1 MRSGRADLTV
11 APVIMTAARD
21 EEFDF
26 TLPLLSAGLQTL
38 VLEAPRQAQAEN
50 PLWDLLRL
58 IVSRTTAIW
67 LGMAVLLALI
77 PAHVI
82 WLLERGNADGVI
94 ASRRY
99 FPGIFEAMYWGVSVL
114 TAQAMG
120 MPIRWLAR
128 AVSVYWMFVGVVFVA
143 FYTAQLTTTLT
154 VEQIRGA
161 IEGPDDLPGKS
172 VATVTHSLGADYLR
186 AHGARVREFPTADA
200 VFRALREKQVDALL
214 LNAAVVR
221 YYAAHEGNGKV
232 RLVGPEINVAPVAIM
247 VQLDSPL
254 RKKIDV
260 AVLALR
266 EDGTFQRVY
275 QKWFGTQ

>member
-1 MRSGRADLTV
+1 
-11 APVIMTAARD
+11 
-21 EEFDF
+21 
-26 TLPLLSAGLQTL
+26 
-38 VLEAPRQAQAEN
+38 
-50 PLWDLLRL
+50 
-58 IVSRTTAIW
+58 
-67 LGMAVLLALI
+67 
-77 PAHVI
+77 
-82 WLLERGNADGVI
+82 
-94 ASRRY
+94 
-99 FPGIFEAMYWGVSVL
+99 
-114 TAQAMG
+114 
-120 MPIRWLAR
+120 
-128 AVSVYWMFVGVVFVA
+128 
-143 FYTAQLTTTLT
+143 
-154 VEQIRGA
+154 
-161 IEGPDDLPGKS
+161 
-172 VATVTHSLGADYLR
+172 
-186 AHGARVREFPTADA
+186 PTADA